1 MLKPPSL
8 LGPYSR
14 SSGIHFFFD
23 NKLQN
28 LKQNLGNINS
38 RVINLINKWKRYH
51 LTIHGQL
58 TIVKYLLLAQYIYIG
73 TVMYILDEEEMEK
86 IQNLLNHFLQHNEV
100 ISTKKN
106 GYQMTYYMHPQ
117 VREALT

>member
-1 MLKPPSL
+1 
-8 LGPYSR
+8 
-14 SSGIHFFFD
+14 
-23 NKLQN
+23 
-28 LKQNLGNINS
+28 
-38 RVINLINKWKRYH
+38 
-51 LTIHGQL
+51 
-58 TIVKYLLLAQYIYIG
+58 
-73 TVMYILDEEEMEK
+73 MYILDEEEMEK